1 MKRLL
6 IVLTAVVMMVS
17 MLGCSSSAPASSQAG
32 GYSEAN
38 AKKIMLIRKK
48 EGSGDPFI
56 ISHLKKLGYQVMDIV
71 DSDFTVDKANGYGV
85 IYVSESVNS
94 SKIDPKLK
102 TSTVPVVYAKAQSAS
117 DAGLVGIQ
125 KFGLDDAVKTIQI
138 IDSKHPIAAG
148 LKDTVA
154 LYKEDGRVSYGL
166 FPAKEASII
175 AQIPVSGD
183 NKKSAIFAYEKGSR
197 NMANEVVPARQVFFS
212 MPSGEESKLTDNGW
226 KLFDAAIE
234 WASLSGKK

>member
-1 MKRLL
+1 MRRLL
-6 IVLTAVVMMVS
+6 GLMAAMVMIISIM
-17 MLGCSSSAPASSQAG
+17 GCSSSTSGSVASD

-38 AKKIMLIRKK
+38 AKKVMLIRKK

-56 ISHLKKLGYQVMDIV
+56 INHLKKLGYQVMDIV
-71 DSDFTVDKANGYGV
+71 DSDFTVEKAKGYGV

-102 TSTVPVVYAKAQSAS
+102 NSTIPVVYAKAQAAS
-117 DAGLVGIQ
+117 DAELVGVQ
-125 KFGLDDAVKTIQI
+125 KFGQDDGVKTVRI
-138 IDSKHPIAAG
+138 IDSKHPIASG

-154 LYKEDGRVSYGL
+154 LYKEDGRVGYGL
-166 FPAKEASII
+166 HPAKDASII
-175 AQIPVSGD
+175 AQIPASGD
-183 NKKSAIFAYEKGSR
+183 NKKAAIFAYEKGAK
-197 NMANEVVPARQVFFS
+197 NMSNTAVPARQVFFS
-212 MPSGEESKLTDNGW
+212 MPSGEEIKLTDNGW

>member
-6 IVLTAVVMMVS
+6 ALLAAAVMIVSIM
-17 MLGCSSSAPASSQAG
+17 GCSLSTGGGPSSD

-38 AKKIMLIRKK
+38 AKKVMLIRKK

-71 DSDFTVDKANGYGV
+71 DSDFTVEKANGYGV

-94 SKIDPKLK
+94 SKIDVKLK
-102 TSTVPVVYAKAQSAS
+102 SSTVPVVYAKAQAAS
-117 DAGLVGIQ
+117 DAGLVGVQ
-125 KFGLDDAVKTIQI
+125 KFGQDEELKTVQI

-154 LYKEDGRVSYGL
+154 LYKEEGRVSYGL

-175 AQIPVSGD
+175 AQVSASGD
-183 NKKSAIFAYEKGSR
+183 NKKAAIFAYEKGAK
-197 NMANEVVPARQVFFS
+197 NMSNAAVPARQVFFS
-212 MPSGEESKLTDNGW
+212 MPSGEEIKLTDNGW

-234 WASLSGKK
+234 WAALSGKK